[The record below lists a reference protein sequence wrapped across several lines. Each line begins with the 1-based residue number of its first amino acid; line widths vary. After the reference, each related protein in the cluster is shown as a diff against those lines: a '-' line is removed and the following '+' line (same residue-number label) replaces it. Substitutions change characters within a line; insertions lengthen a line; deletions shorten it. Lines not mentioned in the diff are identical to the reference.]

1 MKRMRVAL
9 HGAVQGVGF
18 RPFVYRLAR
27 TLGLAGWVSNSSAG
41 VLIDVEGE
49 EGKLEQLL
57 LRLTQDR
64 PPRSFIQS
72 MEHTYLDPLGM
83 TGFVIRESDVGG
95 APTALVL
102 PDIATCPEC
111 IAELFDPLNRRYRY
125 PFINCTHC
133 GPRFSI
139 VTALPYDRP
148 NTSMAGFDLCPA
160 CRAEYE
166 YPEDRRFHA
175 QPIACP
181 TCGPHLALLAPD
193 GRRTAER
200 DEALLQAAGLLRTGG
215 VLALKGIGGFQLL
228 ADARNGRAINELRR
242 RKRREE
248 KPFAL
253 MMPSI
258 ADVRAECNVSPLEE
272 RLLLSAEAPIVL
284 LDRMSPAGIVA
295 PDVAPGNP
303 TLGVMLPCS
312 PLHHLLMRE
321 CGFPVVATSG
331 NLSDEPM
338 CTGEEEALERL
349 HGIADLFLVH
359 DRPIV
364 RHVDDS
370 IARVMAGREMIL
382 RRARGY
388 APLPLSLHVPAERT
402 VLATGAHLKNTVGLL
417 VGGNAFL
424 SQHIGDLAT
433 APAHAAFQAA
443 VADLQNLYG
452 RGEEVLCDLHPD
464 YVSSAFARSSGL
476 PLTAVQHH
484 HAHVLACMLENELEG
499 PVLGVSWDGTGMGT
513 DGTVWGGEFLIA
525 TGAEFQRAATF
536 RAFRLPGGDR
546 AVREPRR
553 AALGLLYEMRGE
565 GGFDLPQV
573 SGEGGFPEGDLRV
586 LKTMLRS
593 GLNSPLTSSVGRLF
607 DGAASLLG
615 IRHASSYEGQAAMEL
630 ECEAARS
637 AGVEGMDLPI
647 HKVVLPWFDT
657 ENQVHEVQLETV
669 LTIDWAPLFDRILA
683 LITNGSRR
691 SDIAFLFHSS
701 LAATVVAIAR
711 EVGLEQVVLSGGC
724 FQNRLLTEL
733 TIKGL
738 QKNGN
743 RVYWHQRV
751 PPNDGGIALGQLYAA
766 AMKGRPAESIGT
778 EPQGRERGST

>member
-9 HGAVQGVGF
+9 RGAVQGVGF

-27 TLGLAGWVSNSSAG
+27 SLGLAGWVSNSNAG

-49 EGKLEQLL
+49 EGELEQLL
-57 LRLTQDR
+57 LRLTHDR
-64 PPRSFIQS
+64 PPLSFIQS
-72 MEHTYLDPLGM
+72 MEHTVLDPLGM
-83 TGFVIRESDVGG
+83 KGFVIRESDVSGT
-95 APTALVL
+95 PTALVL

-111 IAELFDPLNRRYRY
+111 VAELFDPLNRRYRY

-166 YPEDRRFHA
+166 DPEDRRFHA

-181 TCGPHLALLAPD
+181 SCGPRLTLLAPD
-193 GRRTAER
+193 GRRAAER
-200 DEALLQAAGLLRTGG
+200 EGALLQAAGLLRTGG
-215 VLALKGIGGFQLL
+215 ILALKGIGGFQLL
-228 ADARNGRAINELRR
+228 TDARNAGAVNELRR

-248 KPFAL
+248 KPFAV
-253 MMPSI
+253 MMPSL
-258 ADVRAECNVSPLEE
+258 ADVHVECTVSPLEE

-284 LDRMSPAGIVA
+284 LDRRSPPGIVGA
-295 PDVAPGNP
+295 AVAPGNP
-303 TLGVMLPCS
+303 TVGVMLPYS

-338 CTGEEEALERL
+338 CTGEDEALERL

-370 IARVMAGREMIL
+370 IARAMAGREMIL

-388 APLPLSLHVPAERT
+388 APLPLSLHLPAERT
-402 VLATGAHLKNTVGLL
+402 VLAAGAHLKNTVGLL

-424 SQHIGDLAT
+424 SQHIGDLST
-433 APAHAAFQAA
+433 APAHAAFHAA
-443 VADLQNLYG
+443 AADLQNLYG

-476 PLTAVQHH
+476 PLTPVQHH
-484 HAHVLACMLENELEG
+484 HAHVLACMMENELEG
-499 PVLGVSWDGTGMGT
+499 PVLGISWDGTGMGT
-513 DGTVWGGEFLIA
+513 DGTVWGGEFLVA
-525 TGAEFQRAATF
+525 TGAEFQRTATF
-536 RAFRLPGGDR
+536 RSFRLPGGET
-546 AVREPRR
+546 AIREPRR
-553 AALGLLYEMRGE
+553 AALGIMYEMRGE
-565 GGFDLPQV
+565 EAFDVPPV
-573 SGEGGFPEGDLRV
+573 STEGGFPEEDLRI

-607 DGAASLLG
+607 DAAASLLG
-615 IRHASSYEGQAAMEL
+615 MRHTSSYEGQAAMEL
-630 ECEAARS
+630 EAEAARS
-637 AGVEGMDLPI
+637 RCVEEIDLPI
-647 HKVVLPWFDT
+647 HKVTSPRFDA
-657 ENQVHEVQLETV
+657 ENQVHQIQLETV
-669 LTIDWAPLFDRILA
+669 LTIDWAPLFDRMLA
-683 LITNGSRR
+683 SMADGSRR
-691 SDIAFLFHSS
+691 SDIALLFHSS
-701 LAATVVAIAR
+701 LAACVVAVAR
-711 EVGLEQVVLSGGC
+711 EVGLDRVVLSGGC

-766 AMKGRPAESIGT
+766 AMRGRPAESIGT
-778 EPQGRERGST
+778 EAQGRVRGST